1 MKKALSI
8 LLSSVLL
15 MTVIIAVP
23 FTASA
28 ATDRKIDLSKSN
40 LLTTNETTMTYEGGI
55 LKFTVANWYGAIA
68 NKQPIK
74 DVGSISKTCKEIGL
88 RDADNALVRLESGKK
103 YAVTLNYKFVNNNGN
118 NSNIGHLP
126 QIAIGYD
133 STANASST
141 SAGNFYVAAV
151 KNHVLTDKENSY
163 YLSAIIEG
171 KDKPLRIA
179 FSGVWNFEINSVL
192 LQEIDANAENQV
204 TVVYCDGGEYKAG
217 FETEG
222 GALKTPVKDGME
234 FGGWYSSPDFSG
246 AKVTTATKGAVLY
259 AKWIDLAK
267 SDLKIDLSKSN
278 LLTTK
283 ETTMT
288 YEGGILKFT
297 VANWYGAIANKQP
310 IKDVGS
316 ISKTCK
322 EIGLRDADNALVRL
336 ESGKKYAVTLNYKF
350 VNNNGNN
357 SNIGHLPQIA
367 IGYDSTANASST
379 SAGNFYVAAVK
390 NHVLTDKENSYYL
403 SAVIEGKDK
412 PLRIAFSGVW
422 KFEINSILLQEINAA
437 TENQV
442 TVVYCDDGEYK
453 AEFAEEGGAL
463 KTPVKD
469 GKKFVGWYSAS
480 DFSGAKVTTVTAGA
494 VVYAKWINPIEGD
507 LNEDEVADIRD
518 LVMLKEAAINQ
529 DTDMKYD
536 LDGDSK
542 PATKDDLLF
551 LKKLLLG
558 ITV

>member
-8 LLSSVLL
+8 LLSGILL
-15 MTVIIAVP
+15 MAVIIAVP

-28 ATDRKIDLSKSN
+28 ATDREIDLSKSN
-40 LLTTNETTMTYEGGI
+40 LLTTKETTMTYEGGI

-74 DVGSISKTCKEIGL
+74 DVDSISKTCKEIGL

-151 KNHVLTDKENSY
+151 KNHKLTDLGNNY
-163 YLSAIIEG
+163 YLNAEIVG
-171 KDKPLRIA
+171 NGKPLRIG
-179 FSGVWNFEINSVL
+179 FSGVWKFEINSILV
-192 LQEIDANAENQV
+192 QEINADAENQV
-204 TVVYCDGGEYKAG
+204 TVVYCDGGEYKAE

-222 GALKTPVKDGME
+222 GALKTPVKDGMA
-234 FGGWYSSPDFSG
+234 FAGWYSKPDFSG
-246 AKVTTATKGAVLY
+246 KKVTTATAGAVLY

-288 YEGGILKFT
+288 YEGGTLKFT

-310 IKDVGS
+310 IKDVDS

-390 NHVLTDKENSYYL
+390 NHKLTDLGNNYYL
-403 SAVIEGKDK
+403 NAEIVGNGK
-412 PLRIAFSGVW
+412 PLRIGFSGVW
-422 KFEINSILLQEINAA
+422 KFEINSILVQEINADA
-437 TENQV
+437 ENQV
-442 TVVYCDDGEYK
+442 TVVYCDGGEYK
-453 AEFAEEGGAL
+453 AEFETEGGAL

-469 GKKFVGWYSAS
+469 GMAFAGWYSKP
-480 DFSGAKVTTVTAGA
+480 DFSGKKVTTVTAGA

-518 LVMLKEAAINQ
+518 LVMLKEAVINQ